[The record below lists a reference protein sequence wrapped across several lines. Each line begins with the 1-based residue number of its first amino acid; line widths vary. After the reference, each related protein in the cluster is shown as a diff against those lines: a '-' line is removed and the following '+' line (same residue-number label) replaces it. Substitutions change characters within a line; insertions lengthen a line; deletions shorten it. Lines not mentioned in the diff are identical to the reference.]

1 MKRIWVMEDDVLW
14 PQFAR
19 GDYGPEVLRDRN
31 TLDLPDEEY
40 DDLREVQRR
49 WQEWQ
54 DKLYKMLDEKA
65 KAK

>member
-14 PQFAR
+14 PQFEA
-19 GDYGPEVLRDRN
+19 VLRGEN

-49 WQEWQ
+49 WHEWQ